1 MTAIDLASKTR
12 SRDLY
17 AIIDDWLDGLRVNR
31 ARNSAYRQTMRELGG
46 LSDREL
52 ADIGVQRSD
61 IAEIARKVA
70 VTAA

>member
-17 AIIDDWLDGLRVNR
+17 AVIDDWLDNMRVNR
-31 ARNSAYRQTMRELGG
+31 ARNSAYRQTMRELSS

-61 IAEIARKVA
+61 ITEIARKVA
-70 VTAA
+70 VSAA